1 MFIKILSIWYYVG
14 RVCTKD
20 NTVTAQYAKACVE
33 AAKESG
39 CRSVDMYT
47 EMMKEKVLSQY

>member
-1 MFIKILSIWYYVG
+1 MLIKISSISYFIG

-20 NTVTAQYAKACVE
+20 NTVTALYAKACVE